1 MTRPFVCL
9 IVAAGLLSV
18 DGLQAKQQS
27 KGGSGSPRVFTL
39 AIAPSRLEA
48 GQEGPPLLVKADE
61 QTDGDGAVLYG
72 KAAQALPTTL
82 DRRQLSEW
90 AKMPLKEMPQDR
102 VRAVLEQGRESLEL
116 AGQGAMCKGCT
127 WPPFVPGIM
136 VPNLSEYRQLTYLL
150 CLKARLQ
157 IAEGHYDEAIST
169 LRTGLTM
176 SKHIGEAP
184 TVMQG
189 MVGVAMA
196 SLLLRPVED
205 LAQTEGAANLYPSL
219 HALPRPLIDL
229 NVPMSAE
236 LKNLES
242 NRQYNVLVR
251 RALRRQLE
259 ESYVRVRVLMN
270 RLDSHV
276 AALQCIEA
284 LRHYAATHDGKLP
297 ARLSEITEVQ
307 VPDDPTSEKPFGY
320 RSVGGGAVLEVPVP
334 KGGTARDATRYEI
347 AVAR

>member
-1 MTRPFVCL
+1 MTRSFVCL

-18 DGLQAKQQS
+18 DGLQAKQRS
-27 KGGSGSPRVFTL
+27 KGRSESPRVVTL
-39 AIAPSRLEA
+39 AIAPSRLAA
-48 GQEGPPLLVKADE
+48 GQEGPPLLIKTVE
-61 QTDGDGAVLYG
+61 QKDADGAVFYS
-72 KAAQALPTTL
+72 KAARALPTTL
-82 DRRQLSEW
+82 DRRQLGEW
-90 AKMPLKEMPQDR
+90 AKMPLKEMPQDQ
-102 VRAVLEQGRESLEL
+102 VRAVLEQGRESLKL
-116 AGQGAMCKGCT
+116 AGQGVMCKGCT
-127 WPPFVPGIM
+127 WPPFVPGTM
-136 VPNLSEYRQLTYLL
+136 PANLSEYRQLTYLL

-157 IAEGHYDEAIST
+157 IAEGQYSEAIST

-176 SKHIGEAP
+176 SKHVGEAP

-196 SLLLRPVED
+196 SLLLRSVD
-205 LAQTEGAANLYPSL
+205 DMAQTEGAPNLYRAL

-229 NVPMSAE
+229 NVPMSTE

-251 RALRRQLE
+251 ATMRRHLE

-276 AALQCIEA
+276 SALQCIEA
-284 LRHYAATHDGKLP
+284 LRHYAAAHDGKLP
-297 ARLSEITEVQ
+297 TQLSEITEVQ
-307 VPDDPTSEKPFGY
+307 APDDPTSEKPFGY
-320 RSVGGGAVLEVPVP
+320 RSEGSGAVLEVPVP